1 MSSPK
6 RQRYAAVAWSVV
18 LHGAI
23 FGALAMNVDFKRTPQ
38 PAALAIEAVVVD
50 ETLLARAEQQRI
62 EEQRAREEAA
72 RRAREEEAR
81 RQREAEERARQEEL
95 RRQEEARRAEQ
106 ERRAREEAERRARE
120 EAERKAREEAERK
133 AREEAERK
141 AREEAERKAR
151 EEAER
156 KAREEAE
163 RKAREEAERRA
174 REEAERRRQAE
185 LEAELQRA
193 AEAEAER
200 LAAIRSGE
208 LDEYSTMLRT
218 HIERNWN
225 RPPSARPG
233 IDCTVQVTQLPS
245 GDVVSARVVR
255 CNGDDAV
262 VRSIEAAVLR
272 ASPLPLPRNRALFER
287 VLNIHFKPDD

>member
-95 RRQEEARRAEQ
+95 RRQEKARRAEQ
-106 ERRAREEAERRARE
+106 ESRAREEAERQ
-120 EAERKAREEAERK
+120 
-133 AREEAERK
+133 
-141 AREEAERKAR
+141 
-151 EEAER
+151 
-156 KAREEAE
+156 
-163 RKAREEAERRA
+163 
-174 REEAERRRQAE
+174 RQAQ

-193 AEAEAER
+193 AEAEAAR
-200 LAAIRSGE
+200 LAATRSGE
-208 LDEYSTMLRT
+208 LAEYVSMISS

-287 VLNIHFKPDD
+287 TLNIHFQPDD

>member
-1 MSSPK
+1 MSSPN

-23 FGALAMNVDFKRTPQ
+23 IGALAAKVDFRRTPQ
-38 PAALAIEAVVVD
+38 PASLAIEAVVVD
-50 ETLLARAEQQRI
+50 ETLLASVER
-62 EEQRAREEAA
+62 QRADEE
-72 RRAREEEAR
+72 
-81 RQREAEERARQEEL
+81 
-95 RRQEEARRAEQ
+95 
-106 ERRAREEAERRARE
+106 RAREEAERRARE
-120 EAERKAREEAERK
+120 EEARRAAEEREAAERAERERQAEQRRQEEVRRAEEERLARQEAERQARQEAERQ

-163 RKAREEAERRA
+163 RKAREEAERRL
-174 REEAERRRQAE
+174 QAE
-185 LEAELQRA
+185 LEAELQREA
-193 AEAEAER
+193 AAEAER
-200 LAAIRSGE
+200 LAAMRSGE
-208 LDEYSTMLRT
+208 LAEYITMISS

-225 RPPSARPG
+225 RPPSAQPG
-233 IDCTVQVTQLPS
+233 IDCTVQVAQIPS
-245 GDVVSARVVR
+245 GEVISARVVR

-272 ASPLPLPRNRALFER
+272 ASPLPLPRNPALFQR
-287 VLNIHFKPDD
+287 NLNIHFVPDD